1 MPSLKKLD
9 DWKPTGL
16 QHRPRYS
23 AKTIELI
30 LETLPKRLDNK
41 AKCRLARQLDEAA
54 IWLFHERHLQSVP
67 PPSKVRHRLEQIE
80 AAARRLIVHLGIKEA
95 YDPDSDPVEALPRAL
110 FVPLVL
116 AAERFGRQLGGY
128 PELPPVE
135 IGTEKAG
142 EPYIDFHAERKMASA
157 LSGVQLIARWA
168 RNAQAQEANAVK
180 SDQRLTHEGDWAL
193 DEFLA
198 RLMAI
203 YREAAQREPRLS
215 RRDRTPRGPF
225 FRFVKACLEPLA
237 EEHSDQAIYERL
249 RRIRRQVRVKSIPK

>member
-23 AKTIELI
+23 SKTIELI
-30 LETLPKRLDNK
+30 VETLPKRLDNK
-41 AKCRLARQLDEAA
+41 AKSRLAKQLDEAA
-54 IWLFHERHLQSVP
+54 IWFFHDRHLQSAP

-80 AAARRLIVHLGIKEA
+80 AAARRLITHLGIKEA

-110 FVPLVL
+110 FIPLVL

-128 PELPPVE
+128 PDLPPIE
-135 IGTEKAG
+135 LGTEKAG
-142 EPYIDFHAERKMASA
+142 EPYIDVQAERKMVST

-168 RNAQAQEANAVK
+168 RNAQAQEADAVK
-180 SDQRLTHEGDWAL
+180 SDRRLTGEGDWAL
-193 DEFLA
+193 NEFLA

-203 YREAAQREPRLS
+203 YREATEREPWLS
-215 RRDRTPRGPF
+215 RRGRTPTGPF
-225 FRFVKACLEPLA
+225 LRFVKACLEPLA
-237 EEHSDQAIYERL
+237 EEHTDQAIYERL
-249 RRIRRQVRVKSIPK
+249 KRVRRQLAVKPSPK